1 MPQLFDRTS
10 KKGSEEMEMQKDEFY
25 RQSKNPKNLHILN
38 RIVDAAREDGRIVS
52 VISYGSYTR
61 EDFDKFS
68 DIEFYIFIRDDS
80 ADTFNDEQWLRE
92 VAPVEFYFTNSHGVK
107 TAVFSKF
114 FVRGEFHFH
123 SEKEISVLDTWRGV
137 VLPGKL
143 EKTVLLDKSGEFRKK
158 IEEFCK
164 TFPTID
170 EEASFKQNYLEL
182 ANGIIMEWGVLS
194 RKDLFR
200 ASTIHS
206 MNLHY
211 LARLL
216 SLLHGE
222 TDHLYS
228 PRLLDRFLS
237 RTEFENFSS
246 CFASLNFDSLRT
258 ALENTARFSAEL
270 SKKSRDRDI
279 ARATEALLERVVMRS
294 YRLEGVI
301 SDGMKVLLIKHS
313 GNDGRPDDW
322 LLPGGGKLSGE
333 SDETA
338 VKREILE
345 ETCLDI
351 EPQGMIAEIELPK
364 DGLYYSAKIFHFE
377 YDDSSVPSPGSEPED
392 ENEAYYTISE
402 VKWIDLSDLSRIPAE
417 YRSFPHMPER
427 LEAIREHLLKRR
439 NL

>member
-1 MPQLFDRTS
+1 
-10 KKGSEEMEMQKDEFY
+10 MEMQKDEFY

-38 RIVDAAREDGRIVS
+38 KIVDAAREDRRIVS

-80 ADTFNDEQWLRE
+80 AHTFNDEQWLRE
-92 VAPVEFYFTNSHGVK
+92 TIPVEFYFTNSYGVK

-123 SEKEISVLDTWRGV
+123 SEREISVLDSWKGV
-137 VLPGKL
+137 VFPGRV
-143 EKTVLLDKSGEFRKK
+143 EKTVLLDKSRAFRKK

-164 TFPTID
+164 TRPLFD

-200 ASTIHS
+200 AGTLHST
-206 MNLHY
+206 NL
-211 LARLL
+211 LFLSRLF
-216 SLLHGE
+216 SLLHKK

-228 PRLLDRFLS
+228 PRLLESFMSEGEYRS
-237 RTEFENFSS
+237 FSE
-246 CFASLNFDSLRT
+246 CFATMSFDSLRA
-258 ALENTARFSAEL
+258 ALEKMAVLSAEL
-270 SKKSRDRDI
+270 TKENTDTDI
-279 ARATEALLERVVMRS
+279 VRARKAILERVVERS
-294 YRLEGVI
+294 YRLEGII
-301 SDGMKVLLIKHS
+301 SEDMKVLLIKHT

-322 LLPGGGKLSGE
+322 LFPGGGKLSGE

-338 VKREILE
+338 VKREIME

-351 EPQGMIAEIELPK
+351 EPRGMIAEIELPE
-364 DGLYYSAKIFHFE
+364 DGLYYSAKMFHFE
-377 YDDSSVPSPGSEPED
+377 YDGSSVPSPGTEPED

-427 LEAIREHLLKRR
+427 LEAIREHLLKRL
-439 NL
+439 NP